1 MATVRHIEFVVHVLG
16 ITHRERKCFVD
27 FYGITHDMSLV
38 VFITVQNLI
47 QSGSVVLIIS
57 KFNICG
63 LTGKCLFMPLSGQFF
78 VHDALNGQGTPK
90 GTSLCGMTLF
100 NV

>member
-38 VFITVQNLI
+38 VFITVQNFVQIGL
-47 QSGSVVLIIS
+47 VVLIVS
-57 KFNICG
+57 NFNDFC
-63 LTGKCLFMPLSGQFF
+63 
-78 VHDALNGQGTPK
+78 D
-90 GTSLCGMTLF
+90 
-100 NV
+100 